1 MQRPGHQDR
10 CNLLTF
16 TVCIPDLAGD
26 PHQILGDEPIY
37 LLSANP
43 WVLEGTQFRCKII
56 WGSLE
61 TESEKES
68 YFLQKW
74 DLKFSRFQIRC
85 YINIRKSD
93 LLRNTLLG
101 GNYQWKELQS
111 IVLVFR
117 SAQSNMANA
126 KRQWWWRWWYCCW
139 CWCCCCWCWWGWW
152 WWGCMAI
159 MLLSLAGTKPACREG
174 KTTISILEEKYGSR
188 ERQTRKIEI
197 GNSIGAFW
205 IEGSELVKPWY
216 KLQTLKTFRDE
227 LRKKT
232 GAKWVTVEL
241 RRKRAL
247 GKEEKGTK
255 TLQQI
260 FAPELFQ
267 GKNQIFAQFC
277 YMKTNL
283 DENGN

>member
-1 MQRPGHQDR
+1 MITNQRSTWYNFHSPDLVGGPHQILQESHQDRCKDLVRPSRQVQRPGHQDR

-16 TVCIPDLAGD
+16 TVCIPDLAGGR
-26 PHQILGDEPIY
+26 HQILGDEPIY

-111 IVLVFR
+111 LVLVFR

-126 KRQWWWRWWYCCW
+126 KRQWWWCDGDDDVAAADADGGDDGEDAWQS
-139 CWCCCCWCWWGWW
+139 CCCPWQGQNLPV
-152 WWGCMAI
+152 G
-159 MLLSLAGTKPACREG
+159 G
-174 KTTISILEEKYGSR
+174 KDHHQYSR
-188 ERQTRKIEI
+188 GEIRQQGNTDSENWKRK
-197 GNSIGAFW
+197 
-205 IEGSELVKPWY
+205 
-216 KLQTLKTFRDE
+216 
-227 LRKKT
+227 
-232 GAKWVTVEL
+232 
-241 RRKRAL
+241 
-247 GKEEKGTK
+247 
-255 TLQQI
+255 
-260 FAPELFQ
+260 
-267 GKNQIFAQFC
+267 
-277 YMKTNL
+277 
-283 DENGN
+283 